1 MNAGL
6 REGSFFS
13 KHGKGNPVKV
23 PSMLQGESLK
33 RLLQGAA
40 IGVALTVIVGFNWFY
55 YGLGWTLGGTAEKM
69 ALQRVDVAL
78 VAAYTPVCVEK
89 FVGPADDAKW
99 EEFAKVASWRRDDY
113 VKQAGLATIPGAA
126 APNSSVADAC
136 AGVLTKLLDARGPK
150 K

>member
-1 MNAGL
+1 MQ
-6 REGSFFS
+6 
-13 KHGKGNPVKV
+13 V
-23 PSMLQGESLK
+23 PSMLQGESLT

-40 IGVALTVIVGFNWFY
+40 IGAALTVIVGFNWLS
-55 YGLGWTLGGTAEKM
+55 YGFGWTLGGTAEKM
-69 ALQRVDVAL
+69 ASQRVDVAL

-99 EEFAKVASWRRDDY
+99 EEFAKVESWRRDDY
-113 VKQAGLATIPGAA
+113 VKKAGLATIPGATE
-126 APNSSVADAC
+126 PNSSVAQAC